1 MQTIEQFL
9 ESKDIRV
16 TAMRLLIYKFLANK
30 QIAVTLSDIENAF
43 EKADRTTLY
52 RTIKT
57 FEEKAIVH
65 QIDDGTGITKYAL
78 CENGCNC
85 EIETDLHLHFHC
97 NNCNETICLTEHKIP
112 LIKVPD
118 GFVSENVNL
127 VVNCQFEYL
136 VGCSLVQLCWE
147 SKLSQGCLM
156 MLCELLMIASSL
168 RAHGVILYN
177 QKLPPRFG
185 WDFKIGS

>member
-1 MQTIEQFL
+1 MNI
-9 ESKDIRV
+9 
-16 TAMRLLIYKFLANK
+16 LLINGPNLNLLGTREPEIYGNK
-30 QIAVTLSDIENAF
+30 TLSDIENAF

-97 NNCNETICLTEHKIP
+97 NNCNEL
-112 LIKVPD
+112 
-118 GFVSENVNL
+118 F
-127 VVNCQFEYL
+127 
-136 VGCSLVQLCWE
+136 
-147 SKLSQGCLM
+147 
-156 MLCELLMIASSL
+156 A
-168 RAHGVILYN
+168 
-177 QKLPPRFG
+177 
-185 WDFKIGS
+185 